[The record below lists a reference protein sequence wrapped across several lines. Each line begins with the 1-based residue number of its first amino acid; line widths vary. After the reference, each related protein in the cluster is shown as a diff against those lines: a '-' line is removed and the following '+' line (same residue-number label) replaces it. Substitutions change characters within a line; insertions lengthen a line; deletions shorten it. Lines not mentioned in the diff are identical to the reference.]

1 MDKFHGGQELARFE
15 KNSCED
21 VRLNLHNFGCG
32 RYVDIRC
39 WSKIRPS
46 DNAPS
51 NPTQNG
57 FMLDESLLP
66 DLRRAV
72 DQAIVAL
79 RGKAEDKE
87 LVIRIV
93 HTRDEAGGTP

>member
-1 MDKFHGGQELARFE
+1 MDKWHGGKELARFE

-21 VRLNLHNFGCG
+21 VRLNLHNFGVG

-39 WSKIRPS
+39 WSKSRPS

-66 DLRRAV
+66 ELRRCV
-72 DQAIVAL
+72 DQAIVVL
-79 RGKAEDKE
+79 GGKLEDRE
-87 LVIRIV
+87 LIVKVVHIR
-93 HTRDEAGGTP
+93 DDGSPL